1 MFVRVCVCVR
11 VCVGDK
17 NLSLLIKTYLYIR
30 VISYVR
36 NSEMHPG
43 KEAGSLHPEGGDE
56 NVGDEDEEDD
66 DGGRVV
72 QAVQAL
78 LVALLIEVSSS

>member
-1 MFVRVCVCVR
+1 
-11 VCVGDK
+11 
-17 NLSLLIKTYLYIR
+17 
-30 VISYVR
+30 
-36 NSEMHPG
+36 MHPG

-78 LVALLIEVSSS
+78 LVALLI